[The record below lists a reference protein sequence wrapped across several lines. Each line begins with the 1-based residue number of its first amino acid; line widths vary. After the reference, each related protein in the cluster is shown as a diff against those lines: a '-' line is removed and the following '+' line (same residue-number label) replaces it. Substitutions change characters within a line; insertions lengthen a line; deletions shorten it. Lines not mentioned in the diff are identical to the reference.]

1 MTTKDLGIVR
11 LVPKGDWS
19 ATVNYQYL
27 NIVRYNGASYI
38 ATSASIGIAPD
49 SLNGSTYWQLIS
61 QDVGNAIQEE
71 LSVIETNVQN
81 NANSIQNQGTLIQ
94 NNANDIKN
102 LFAIT
107 APTYTE
113 ITVAQAYASRV
124 TADGANIFDDQLT
137 PVQEIAGSTVKT
149 TNLFDISK
157 MTAGVGNATT
167 HTDRD
172 ITVTDAFAAT
182 NNDLKNLIPNLQ
194 IGKTYTFCCTEV
206 VSDVELTA
214 NRGGTYIYSGSTG
227 VISMF
232 SKESLKKAITIDE
245 NLYNNGSLGFWG
257 NPVDAGGGKVTWKD
271 FQVLEGDWTD
281 KEIPEWTPYFA
292 GLKTA
297 NINSIVSMGKNL
309 FDISQLEGADSA
321 ITVTDRDITVTNQ
334 YGTAGKL
341 MNVLFP
347 NLVIGKTYTFVCTL
361 ESSIDISGNSN
372 RGSIYLEGTS
382 ISLVLGYGTGY
393 KKQAI
398 TLTEAL
404 YQKRVMLIGTEGAGE
419 YCKWKDLMCLEGDWT
434 DKEVPEWTP
443 YTKSVFQLPET
454 VELGVFDKIL
464 PQTGEI
470 IRATGYATSETG
482 FTDEEIATYN
492 NAVVSND
499 RKSLVYELA
508 TATTTPINA
517 PKVYTVW
524 NGGSETIVQGETD
537 NSEFGAMPTIT
548 QTYFGKVGE

>member
-38 ATSASIGIAPD
+38 ATSASIGIVPD
-49 SLNGSTYWQLIS
+49 SSNGSTYWQLIS

-81 NANSIQNQGTLIQ
+81 NANAIENQGTLIQ

-107 APTYTE
+107 SPTYTE

-124 TADGANIFDDQLT
+124 TANGANIFDDQLT
-137 PVQEIAGSTVKT
+137 PVQEISGSTVKT

-157 MTAGVGNATT
+157 MTGGVNNVTT

-172 ITVTDAFAAT
+172 ITVTDYFAAT
-182 NNDLKNLIPNLQ
+182 NNDLKKLIPNLQ
-194 IGKTYTFCCTEV
+194 IGKTYTFCCKEV

-214 NRGGTYIYSGSTG
+214 NRGGVYIYSTSTSS
-227 VISMF
+227 ISLF
-232 SKESLKKAITIDE
+232 SRTSLKKAISIDE
-245 NLYNNGSLGFWG
+245 NLYDNGSLGFWG
-257 NPVDAGGGKVTWKD
+257 NHVSAGGGKVTWKD
-271 FQVLEGDWTD
+271 FQVLEGDWTN
-281 KEIPEWTPYFA
+281 KEIPAWTPYFA
-292 GLKTA
+292 GLKNA
-297 NINSIVSMGKNL
+297 YINSIVSTGKNL
-309 FDISQLEGADSA
+309 FDKDSA
-321 ITVTDRDITVTNQ
+321 I
-334 YGTAGKL
+334 
-341 MNVLFP
+341 
-347 NLVIGKTYTFVCTL
+347 
-361 ESSIDISGNSN
+361 
-372 RGSIYLEGTS
+372 
-382 ISLVLGYGTGY
+382 LGYGLGSQGQLAATSDWFVSDYIPVVSGETIVINGKPSTGNGNWFYDINKNPIEKIVLTQGRITVPQGARYYRFNSSKVNLDTAIVSRNDYIPYEPY
-393 KKQAI
+393 KQ
-398 TLTEAL
+398 
-404 YQKRVMLIGTEGAGE
+404 
-419 YCKWKDLMCLEGDWT
+419 
-434 DKEVPEWTP
+434 
-443 YTKSVFQLPET
+443 SVFQLPET
-454 VELGVFDKIL
+454 VELPEYDKIL

-470 IRATGYATSETG
+470 VRATGYVTSETG

-517 PKVYTVW
+517 PKVYTAW

-537 NSEFGAMPTIT
+537 NSQFGAMPTIT
-548 QTYFGKVGE
+548 QTYFGKVGEE